1 MLKLQNMRAKLIILL
16 LLLPLTYCS
25 KNESNPGNETND
37 YIICKINKEEYRI
50 SDFTNF
56 LKERGIIDTD
66 SIPNRN
72 EFLANYLDIFIERKI
87 LEKNLEKEN
96 IKLDPNELQSFE
108 TMDLKDKN
116 ADIERNKENL
126 LLQKYLVL
134 KLIPKLKISE
144 EEIKKYYEENKSKF
158 IMGKRIKIAQILF
171 ATKEDA
177 DELYSKL
184 LKKPDLFKELFN
196 KKGLDDIQSKG
207 AFIITYQK
215 GELPRDLEEL
225 VWSTPINGITK
236 PFAIPD
242 GDYIIFKILDKKE
255 EGIASY
261 DEIKNNIEKKLALI
275 KIEQLNQ
282 LFKEELRKNNKVIIY
297 QNNLNFIYSGKYD
310 TNL

>member
-1 MLKLQNMRAKLIILL
+1 MRAKLIILL

-37 YIICKINKEEYRI
+37 YVICKINKEEYRI

-96 IKLDPNELQSFE
+96 IKLDPNEIQSFE